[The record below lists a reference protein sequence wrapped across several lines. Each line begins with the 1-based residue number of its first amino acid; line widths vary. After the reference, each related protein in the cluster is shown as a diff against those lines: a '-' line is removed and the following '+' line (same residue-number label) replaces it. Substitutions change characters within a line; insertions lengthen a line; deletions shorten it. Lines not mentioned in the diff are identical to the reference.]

1 MFTPQEK
8 QYIQDLA
15 YQSISHYFANGS
27 PLEAPESNP
36 SENLYKPGACF
47 VTLTING
54 ELRGCIGHTIPT
66 QPLYLDIV
74 ENAFAS
80 AFSDIRFPPLSFEEF
95 KQTEIEVSVL
105 TEPKLLSFSSSED
118 FLNQLRPNIDGVII
132 QKGDNGAT
140 YLPQVWEDLP
150 DKEEFL
156 SSLCEKAGL
165 LSDEWKSEGMKVLV
179 YQVEKV

>member
-1 MFTPQEK
+1 MFTQIEK

-15 YQSISHYFANGS
+15 YQSIAHYFSNGS
-27 PLEAPESNP
+27 PLESPESDP

-54 ELRGCIGHTIPT
+54 ELRGCIGHTVPT

-80 AFSDIRFPPLSFEEF
+80 AFNDIRFSPLSFEEF

-105 TEPKLLSFSSSED
+105 TTPKLLVYTSSED
-118 FLNQLRPNIDGVII
+118 LLNQLRPNIDGVII
-132 QKGDNGAT
+132 QKDDNGAT
-140 YLPQVWEDLP
+140 YLPQVWEDLS

-165 LSDEWKSEGMKVLV
+165 LSDEWKKEGMKVWT
-179 YQVEKV
+179 YEIEKV